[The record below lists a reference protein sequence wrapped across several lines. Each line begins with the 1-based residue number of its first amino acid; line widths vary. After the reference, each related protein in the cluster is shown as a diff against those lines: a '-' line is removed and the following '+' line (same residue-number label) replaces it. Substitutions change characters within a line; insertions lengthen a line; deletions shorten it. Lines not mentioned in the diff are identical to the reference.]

1 MQFVESENNI
11 AISLTDTEVFEDTCA
26 AWNAY
31 TPTELYLQ
39 GDSGI

>member
-1 MQFVESENNI
+1 MQFVESEDDI
-11 AISLTDTEVFEDTCA
+11 VISLADTDIFEDTCA

-31 TPTELYLQ
+31 TPPELYLQ

>member
-1 MQFVESENNI
+1 MQFVESEDDI
-11 AISLTDTEVFEDTCA
+11 AISLTDTDIFEDTCA

-31 TPTELYLQ
+31 THTELYLQ

>member
-1 MQFVESENNI
+1 MQFVESEDDI
-11 AISLTDTEVFEDTCA
+11 AISLTDTDVFEDTCA